1 MSQQILLTGA
11 AGQIGSWLRQSLRQ
25 PDRHLRLLD
34 VKTQTE
40 LDGHEAAQL
49 IVASCTDLDAMVE
62 ACRGASA
69 VLHLGGLSTIGYA
82 WDQYLDV
89 NINGTHCVLEAA
101 RRAGV
106 PRVIYA
112 SSHHVVGFHP
122 NTSGV
127 TVPDY
132 LFARPDSLYGVS
144 KAASESL
151 GSLYHDRYGLDV
163 ICLRIGSFRGRPTDQ
178 RARWNWL
185 SPRDCTRLF
194 EAAISVPNP
203 GFRVV
208 WGVSANSRG
217 IMSLDEAA
225 SIGYIPRNDA
235 EEYVDQINS
244 DPHAD
249 HAEGR
254 DLIGGPYTASTA
266 E

>member
-1 MSQQILLTGA
+1 LTPQILVTGA

-34 VKTQTE
+34 IKTQTE
-40 LDGHEAAQL
+40 LEGDEAAQL

-69 VLHLGGLSTIGYA
+69 VLHLGGLSTIGYS

-89 NINGTHCVLEAA
+89 NINGTYCVLEAA
-101 RRAGV
+101 RRAGLT
-106 PRVIYA
+106 RVIYA

-127 TVPDY
+127 SVPDY
-132 LFARPDSLYGVS
+132 LFARPDSLYGAS
-144 KAASESL
+144 KAAGESL

-163 ICLRIGSFRGRPTDQ
+163 ICLRIGSYRTRPSDQ
-178 RARWNWL
+178 RTRWNWL
-185 SPRDCTRLF
+185 SPGDCTRLF
-194 EAAISVPNP
+194 EAALAVPNP

-217 IMSLDEAA
+217 IMSLDEANN
-225 SIGYIPRNDA
+225 IGYVPQDDA
-235 EEYVDQINS
+235 EAYVDLINS

-249 HAEGR
+249 DAEGR
-254 DLIGGPYTASTA
+254 DFIGGPFTAPSA